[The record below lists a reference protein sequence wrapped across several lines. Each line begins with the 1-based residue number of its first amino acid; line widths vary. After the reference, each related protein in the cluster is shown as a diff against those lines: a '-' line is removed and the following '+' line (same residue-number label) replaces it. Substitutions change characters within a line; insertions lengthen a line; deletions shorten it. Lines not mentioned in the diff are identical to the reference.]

1 MIPPV
6 LLFPTKKKKKKNLE
20 MMIWHFLLPIPQN
33 LLCMGLGDISDKAS
47 DINVLLPVT
56 EKLLKIDPFSP
67 SASFYHHLC
76 QVYWCGWQ
84 RTPLRWLM
92 NKPMIIFNNRK
103 AWGLG
108 KILTVG
114 GITKSLHRKSLV
126 ILLLWVTHD
135 TRRTC
140 VRVELGLTL

>member
-1 MIPPV
+1 MESQIAN
-6 LLFPTKKKKKKNLE
+6 TLE
-20 MMIWHFLLPIPQN
+20 SWRQTCSLSIWPYCFA
-33 LLCMGLGDISDKAS
+33 GLWSFTCS
-47 DINVLLPVT
+47 ERINILDTFVT
-56 EKLLKIDPFSP
+56 MLESLEQGGAIDPFSP

-140 VRVELGLTL
+140 VRVELGLTP